1 MDIEKTSL
9 WYWGN
14 LGNVQVHGRSS
25 STSYHGDDVDLCG
38 SDLMIWWP
46 GDLMTWWSDLIF
58 LDQHLEVDLV
68 AVHSKAF
75 DRLQVGRVICLPRYF
90 VICLPR
96 YVICLPRYAICL
108 PRYAIISHCDM
119 PAKIKMWYACNHIF
133 SHLCDCDMLAG
144 ERSVVGS
151 LGLVLGSLWGSAIL
165 VWELRSVRSRAMS
178 TTRER
183 PSDGT
188 AELSQEVEILPWWCG
203 KRNWPAVVWRSA
215 LRWGRG
221 GRCCRGSPR
230 RRSLATKLPR
240 DWSPP
245 AWPASDY

>member
-1 MDIEKTSL
+1 
-9 WYWGN
+9 
-14 LGNVQVHGRSS
+14 
-25 STSYHGDDVDLCG
+25 
-38 SDLMIWWP
+38 
-46 GDLMTWWSDLIF
+46 MTWWSDLIF

-96 YVICLPRYAICL
+96 YVI
-108 PRYAIISHCDM
+108 ISHCDM
-119 PAKIKMWYACNHIF
+119 PAKTYMWYACNHIF

-144 ERSVVGS
+144 ERSVAGS
-151 LGLVLGSLWGSAIL
+151 LGLVPGSLWGSAIL

-178 TTRER
+178 TKRER

-188 AELSQEVEILPWWCG
+188 AELSQEVEILLWWCW
-203 KRNWPAVVWRSA
+203 KRIWPAVVWRSA
-215 LRWGRG
+215 LRSGRG
-221 GRCCRGSPR
+221 ERCCTGSRR